1 MSEDTQPLRG
11 IAWREV
17 FPFTHIFRSFRV
29 AIHPSKLVLALLA
42 LLCVY
47 VGGRFLDGLWTARSR
62 GIPNEVYTY
71 QETLGSA
78 IVGGNAV
85 EPLTGRDLAAQLAER
100 GKPGGDFGA
109 YRWHQRVA
117 LEKEYA
123 DQLVRHK
130 IQVDGKD
137 ITQDQANAAAATGKY
152 LGAVKE
158 QIKKARDEQLKQ
170 LDDQAKKVEEQHN
183 KKELKDDEYEAAR
196 KQYLAD
202 RREVYTRSEESWRE
216 ARQIDGRGLWDLF
229 MDYEIDQVNGVVAGV
244 TANNW
249 FGGLTTRTA
258 TSAVGSPSVFG
269 SIYCFFCVGPR
280 WAFGQHAF
288 YFILLGILFL
298 IVWAIFGGAIARIA
312 AVHVARDEK
321 LSMRA
326 ALAFSS
332 GKFLSFLFA
341 PVIPL
346 AIIIALGIVVAIGG
360 LLLNIPQ
367 IGPILVGLFFFLA
380 LAAGAVMT
388 LVAVGTLGGLNLM
401 YPTVAVEGSD
411 SFDAISRSFSYVYAK
426 PWRMLWYTVV
436 AIAYGALTF
445 LFVRLFIFLTL
456 KFTQAFVGAWC
467 FTHADDGQYTWAAMY
482 PGSSYFHLPY
492 DLNSLSLGFGERLG
506 AFFVTVWVYLL
517 ITLLGAY
524 LVSFYFSSSTIVY
537 YLMRREVDATELD
550 DVYVEQSDDDFA
562 EPLTAAP
569 GTTAVAVATSE
580 KVVIATPG
588 SSMPSAPATE
598 GTPPPT

>member
-1 MSEDTQPLRG
+1 
-11 IAWREV
+11 
-17 FPFTHIFRSFRV
+17 
-29 AIHPSKLVLALLA
+29 
-42 LLCVY
+42 
-47 VGGRFLDGLWTARSR
+47 
-62 GIPNEVYTY
+62 
-71 QETLGSA
+71 
-78 IVGGNAV
+78 
-85 EPLTGRDLAAQLAER
+85 
-100 GKPGGDFGA
+100 
-109 YRWHQRVA
+109 
-117 LEKEYA
+117 
-123 DQLVRHK
+123 
-130 IQVDGKD
+130 
-137 ITQDQANAAAATGKY
+137 
-152 LGAVKE
+152 
-158 QIKKARDEQLKQ
+158 
-170 LDDQAKKVEEQHN
+170 
-183 KKELKDDEYEAAR
+183 
-196 KQYLAD
+196 
-202 RREVYTRSEESWRE
+202 
-216 ARQIDGRGLWDLF
+216 

-258 TSAVGSPSVFG
+258 TTAAGSPSVFG
-269 SIYCFFCVGPR
+269 SVYCFFCVGPR
-280 WAFGQHAF
+280 WAFGQHPL
-288 YFILLGILFL
+288 YFVLLGILFL
-298 IVWAIFGGAIARIA
+298 IVWALFGGAIARIA

-321 LSMRA
+321 PSMRA
-326 ALAFSS
+326 ALAFSG

-341 PVIPL
+341 PVIPI

-360 LLLNIPQ
+360 LLLNIPF

-388 LVAVGTLGGLNLM
+388 LVAVGTMGGLNLM

-467 FTHADDGQYTWAAMY
+467 FTHAADGQTTWAAMY

-492 DLNSLSLGFGERLG
+492 DLNGLSLSFGERLG
-506 AFFVTVWVYLL
+506 AFFVTIWVYLL

-524 LVSFYFSSSTIVY
+524 LVSFYFSSSTIIY

-562 EPLTAAP
+562 EPLTGAPAP
-569 GTTAVAVATSE
+569 GTTAAAVATSE
-580 KVVIATPG
+580 KIIIATPAPA
-588 SSMPSAPATE
+588 SATTTPSTSMPSAPTPPPAE